1 MTKINFRRII
11 LAASV
16 IISLSNNG
24 IIDRANEAVRRTN
37 KAQIETLA
45 QTIWAD
51 GYLENKTAAQIKEDI
66 VEAVGKDE
74 AKYYSIV
81 VTEQGIAVDELP
93 EDSVSGVSEI
103 VKGVPIPKGFVV
115 SPYNGENDP
124 NQGLVIYALDKEEI
138 EAGVYDIATKDK
150 THQASLEN
158 RNQFVWVPVSKTN
171 FATEFVRDRF
181 GWNIDGY
188 YNTTD
193 RNANWY
199 SNTLGSA
206 NAENGYFWEV
216 ELDRTTNELN
226 ATQNMSFMSETTLDE
241 VQAMYSS
248 VKKYGGFYIA
258 RYEVGG
264 TQVQETTNFVR
275 GTLSVTMGKKPYN
288 GVPWATSNTMNFD
301 EGGAVQLAREFY
313 AKTNTNYG
321 VVSTLTYGVQWD
333 RTLAWIKSIKG
344 DDFSLLNS
352 SEYGNYANTSLA
364 ATAFNKNAQYV
375 SARYNKDSVTT
386 GYYDVGTWTDATNF
400 TSRSGNYIMTT
411 GALAKANVCN
421 IYDMAGNLYEWTME
435 GYSTSIRVR
444 RGGNFY
450 VDGSDHP
457 VATRNNY
464 GPANIIAN
472 CGFRPSLY
480 IK

>member
-1 MTKINFRRII
+1 MII
-11 LAASV
+11 LAST
-16 IISLSNNG
+16 IILNLSGINIIERAKQAVKENN
-24 IIDRANEAVRRTN
+24 R
-37 KAQIETLA
+37 KQIETLA
-45 QTIWAD
+45 QTIWSD
-51 GYLENKTAAQIKEDI
+51 GYLENKTAAEIKEDI

-81 VTEQGIAVDELP
+81 VNGSGLTVEELP
-93 EDSVSGVSEI
+93 EDWVDSVSEI
-103 VKGVPIPKGFVV
+103 VNGVPIPKGFIV

-124 NQGLVIYALDKEEI
+124 NEGLVIYALTEDEI
-138 EAGVYDIATKDK
+138 EDGVYDITKIDG
-150 THQASLEN
+150 THQDSLET

-181 GWNIDGY
+181 GWNIDEY
-188 YNTTD
+188 YNTND
-193 RNANWY
+193 RNDNWY

-206 NAENGYFWEV
+206 NAEKGYFWEV
-216 ELDRTTNELN
+216 ELDNTNMPK
-226 ATQNMSFMSETTLDE
+226 ATQSNMNYMSDNTLKE
-241 VQAMYSS
+241 VQAMYAS

-264 TQVQETTNFVR
+264 TEVQETTNFVR
-275 GTLSVTMGKKPYN
+275 GTVSVTMGKKPYN
-288 GVPWATSNTMNFD
+288 AVQWASSNTMNLD
-301 EGGAVQLAREFY
+301 AGGAVELAREFY
-313 AKTNTNYG
+313 DKTNTNYG

-333 RTLAWIKSIKG
+333 RTLAWMKSIKG
-344 DDFSLLNS
+344 EDFNLLNS
-352 SEYGNYANTSLA
+352 TEYGNYANTTLSV
-364 ATAFNKNAQYV
+364 TDFNENAQYV
-375 SARYNKDSVTT
+375 SAVYNKDSVTT